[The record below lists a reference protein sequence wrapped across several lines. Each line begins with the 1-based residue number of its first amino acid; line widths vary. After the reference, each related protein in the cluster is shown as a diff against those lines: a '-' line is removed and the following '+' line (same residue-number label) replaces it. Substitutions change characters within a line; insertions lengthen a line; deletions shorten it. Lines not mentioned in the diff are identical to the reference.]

1 LRFAKGRHALT
12 ATIQTGPPAERR
24 RGLGISA
31 DFAET
36 GGDDPGMRMTTAFG
50 FTLQATDGQARTG
63 VISTPRGDIRTPAF
77 MPVGTAATVK
87 AMLPGSVRATGA
99 DILLGNTYHLMLRPT
114 AERIAALGGLHK
126 FMNWDR
132 PILTDSGGFQVM
144 SLASLRKL
152 TEEGV
157 RFSSHIDGS
166 KHMLTPERSME
177 IQKLLGSDIVMA
189 FDECPALPA
198 TDDVVAKSMALSMRW
213 AQRSRDAFGDRPGHA
228 LFGIMQGGVN
238 RDLREESAK
247 ALTDIG
253 FDGYAVG
260 GLAVGEG
267 QEAMFGV
274 LDYAPGFLPA
284 GKPRYL
290 MGVGK
295 PDDIVGA
302 VERGIDM
309 MDCVLPSR
317 SGRTGQGWTPR
328 GQINLKNARHKDDPR
343 PLDETCTCPACQGYS
358 RAYLHHV
365 IKADEIIGS
374 MLLTWHNLHYYQ
386 TLMQGLRNAIAGG
399 RLAGF
404 VAAFHARR
412 AEGDIEQL

>member
-1 LRFAKGRHALT
+1 MTQKFA
-12 ATIQTGPPAERR
+12 
-24 RGLGISA
+24 
-31 DFAET
+31 
-36 GGDDPGMRMTTAFG
+36 
-50 FTLQATDGQARTG
+50 FTLQARDGRARTG
-63 VISTPRGDIRTPAF
+63 LITTPRGDIRTPAF

-87 AMLPGSVRATGA
+87 AMLPESVRATGA

-114 AERIAALGGLHK
+114 AERIARLGGLHR
-126 FMNWDR
+126 FMNWQR

-144 SLASLRKL
+144 SLAALRKL

-166 KHMLTPERSME
+166 KHMLSPERSME
-177 IQKLLGSDIVMA
+177 IQKLLGSDIVMC

-198 TDDVVAKSMALSMRW
+198 TEETVAESMRLSMRW
-213 AQRSRDAFGDRPGHA
+213 AERSKAAFGDRPGHA
-228 LFGIMQGGVN
+228 LFGIMQGGVT
-238 RDLREESAK
+238 RELREESARK
-247 ALTDIG
+247 LTEIG

-267 QEAMFGV
+267 QPAMFSV
-274 LDYAPGFLPA
+274 LDYAPGFLPDDR
-284 GKPRYL
+284 PRYL

-317 SGRTGQGWTPR
+317 SGRTGQAWTRR
-328 GQINLKNARHKDDPR
+328 GQVNIKNARHADDPR
-343 PLDETCTCPACQGYS
+343 PLDEHCACPACRGYS

-365 IKADEIIGS
+365 FRAGEMISG
-374 MLLTWHNLHYYQ
+374 MLLTWHNLHYFQ
-386 TLMQGLRNAIAGG
+386 ELMQGLRDAISAG
-399 RLAGF
+399 RLADF
-404 VAAFHARR
+404 SRDFHALR
-412 AEGDIEQL
+412 AEGDVEPI